1 MTPLRIRRRPAAVP
15 DGTLPLI
22 NIVLLLVLAFM
33 IAGSLAEP
41 LPAGFEPLAS
51 QAESTTAGAA
61 KPLRMVVDSGG
72 RIVVEGR
79 PLPETGTARVLAA
92 AGEAGR
98 ALEIQADAAS
108 PATRVVG
115 LLAQAEAA
123 GIARVEIMTIGRRP

>member
-33 IAGSLAEP
+33 IAGTLAEP

-51 QAESTTAGAA
+51 QAESTVQEAA
-61 KPLRMVVDSGG
+61 APLRMVVESGG
-72 RIVVEGR
+72 RILVEGR
-79 PLPETGTARVLAA
+79 PQTEAGTARVLAA
-92 AGEAGR
+92 AGETGR
-98 ALEIQADAAS
+98 ALAIRADANS
-108 PATRVVG
+108 PAIRVIG

-123 GIARVEIMTIGRRP
+123 GIAQVEIMTVGRRP